1 MFGTSWRGYL
11 HFLRL
16 AFFLIS
22 LITVG
27 RLVLGATGV
36 PYEKGTAVFSIVITM
51 YYLSFLHG
59 AFARKL
65 KGYRPLQSMMLGAI
79 IGYGA
84 EIIILLLTLASYGF
98 NVETYFNHITALNVE
113 EAIPLGQALG
123 IRLGGL
129 AANTGIC
136 GILGLLGWLGG
147 ALVPEAGSG
156 KSA

>member
-1 MFGTSWRGYL
+1 
-11 HFLRL
+11 
-16 AFFLIS
+16 
-22 LITVG
+22 
-27 RLVLGATGV
+27 
-36 PYEKGTAVFSIVITM
+36 
-51 YYLSFLHG
+51 
-59 AFARKL
+59 
-65 KGYRPLQSMMLGAI
+65 MLGAI

-84 EIIILLLTLASYGF
+84 EIIILLLTVAAYAF
-98 NVETYFNHITALNVE
+98 NADTYFNHITALNVE

-129 AANTGIC
+129 AAGTLMC